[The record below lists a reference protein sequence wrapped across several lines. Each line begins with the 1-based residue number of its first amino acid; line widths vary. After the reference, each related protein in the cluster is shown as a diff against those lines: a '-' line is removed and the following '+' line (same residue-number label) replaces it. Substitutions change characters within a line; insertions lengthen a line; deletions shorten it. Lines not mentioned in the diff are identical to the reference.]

1 MALYSIEWKRS
12 AAKDFKDLP
21 KDVISRILDAV
32 EQLAADPS
40 PHGAKKLLGSE
51 HTYRI
56 RQGSYRIVY
65 TVSKA
70 TLVVEITRIGHRKDV
85 YDR

>member
-1 MALYSIEWKRS
+1 MASYSIEWKRS
-12 AAKDFKDLP
+12 AVKDFKNLS
-21 KDVISRILDAV
+21 KDVISRILGAV
-32 EQLAADPS
+32 EQLAANPY

-65 TVSKA
+65 TVSKT